1 MSTPPRACS
10 RRATTS
16 SSIRGATVL
25 ARVSGGK
32 RSATAWRITPCSRC
46 GVDASPGR
54 RWRPCVRSFRPSPR
68 TRATRP
74 YCSRRADERCSRSR
88 GRPTSALVFDHRCVG
103 PVLAAHASS
112 PYINGPMAFEVRRR
126 SAVASSALAQD
137 RVARIRAGD
146 EAAFE
151 AMFRAYYDPLCRYVA
166 AYLGSRDAAEDA
178 VQGVFARIWEDR
190 AHWAVGDVRHYL
202 YAAVRRRAISQIR
215 RAAVRR
221 RAAPLLILEGSGG
234 ATRASADAEF
244 EAEEL
249 WRRLERA
256 LAALPPRTRA
266 AFMLS
271 RREGLSY
278 REVALRM
285 TISPKTVG
293 VHIGRALAVLRKALA
308 AVSK

>member
-1 MSTPPRACS
+1 M
-10 RRATTS
+10 
-16 SSIRGATVL
+16 V
-25 ARVSGGK
+25 
-32 RSATAWRITPCSRC
+32 
-46 GVDASPGR
+46 
-54 RWRPCVRSFRPSPR
+54 
-68 TRATRP
+68 
-74 YCSRRADERCSRSR
+74 
-88 GRPTSALVFDHRCVG
+88 
-103 PVLAAHASS
+103 
-112 PYINGPMAFEVRRR
+112 FEVRRR
-126 SAVASSALAQD
+126 SAVLSSALAPD
-137 RVARIRAGD
+137 WVARIRAGD

-202 YAAVRRRAISQIR
+202 YVAVRRRAISQIR
-215 RAAVRR
+215 RTAVRR
-221 RAAPLLILEGSGG
+221 RAAPLLILEESVG
-234 ATRASADAEF
+234 ATRAPADAEF

-266 AFMLS
+266 AFVLS

-293 VHIGRALAVLRKALA
+293 VHIGRALAVLRKAMA
-308 AVSK
+308 SAGK